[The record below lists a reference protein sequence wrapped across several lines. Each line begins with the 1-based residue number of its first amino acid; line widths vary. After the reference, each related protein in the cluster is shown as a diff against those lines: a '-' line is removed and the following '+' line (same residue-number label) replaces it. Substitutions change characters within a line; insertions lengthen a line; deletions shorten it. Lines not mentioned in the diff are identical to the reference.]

1 MPPGISVWDLALVPS
16 TASFWLAQLCSSTAG
31 GESHSWPS
39 LLPEISVKGSHW
51 WPCATQLQWLLQPLA
66 SLTKEP
72 LQALAPLASLT
83 GLQRKPT
90 LFQKRQLLQALA
102 PLARVHWKPTLLE
115 LLQPVLPDQPLRAA
129 P

>member
-1 MPPGISVWDLALVPS
+1 MPPGISAWGLALAPS
-16 TASFWLAQLCSSTAG
+16 TASCWLAQLCPSTAG
-31 GESHSWPS
+31 
-39 LLPEISVKGSHW
+39 EISVKGSHW

-90 LFQKRQLLQALA
+90 LFQKRRLLQALA
-102 PLARVHWKPTLLE
+102 PLARVRWKPTLLQTQE
-115 LLQPVLPDQPLRAA
+115 LLQPVPPDQPMLA
-129 P
+129 PP